1 MTVEEELLSF
11 FKTIGYDD
19 KKGCYIYPEDFKT
32 LVKLIKDFI
41 EDSNGKSNTN
51 NKG

>member
-11 FKTIGYDD
+11 FKTIGYDEQ
-19 KKGCYIYPEDFKT
+19 KGCYIYPEDFKT
-32 LVKLIKDFI
+32 LIKTIKKVI
-41 EDSNGKSNTN
+41 EDSNGKSSIN